1 MNTLLFSDFS
11 WSPLLFLFPL
21 CVSPNSL
28 IWNQFLCSSHA
39 SYSMVSS
46 DLCHRKGWLST
57 YSRSI
62 AYIYSYSS
70 SLPLIQSCTNWSR
83 FGCQTPTFLFQIL
96 LFLLSRS
103 TSRTISFLGLFV
115 PCSSLF
121 LLFLLCQLFRLGLCQ
136 LHSISA
142 CLGNIYWF
150 HSLSLSVLMC
160 LTKSLIHSSY
170 LIYYSLGS

>member
-21 CVSPNSL
+21 CVSPSSL
-28 IWNQFLCSSHA
+28 IWNQFLYSSHA

-46 DLCHRKGWLST
+46 DLYHGEVWLFVF
-57 YSRSI
+57 SRSI
-62 AYIYSYSS
+62 AYINSYSS

-103 TSRTISFLGLFV
+103 TSRTICFLGLFV

-121 LLFLLCQLFRLGLCQ
+121 LLFLFCQLFRLGLCQ

-142 CLGNIYWF
+142 CLGSTYWF
-150 HSLSLSVLMC
+150 HSLSLSILMC
-160 LTKSLIHSSY
+160 LTKSFIHSSY
-170 LIYYSLGS
+170 LTYYSLGN